1 MNSAIV
7 RLATVS
13 DIGILVLH
21 DRHVSKNILE
31 QAVEARH
38 VMVIEEDGGFAG
50 WLRWSLFW
58 DSIPFLNMLFL
69 LQPVEGND
77 RKHFFFQF
85 ADDAV
90 AAGRRMDPDQS
101 VQILG
106 EEFPADLLF
115 RIGCQTADSRLSLIR
130 GKSHSALHH
139 GQPVHRIIHQLSAVA
154 NEESDDFARHR

>member
-69 LQPVEGND
+69 L
-77 RKHFFFQF
+77 H
-85 ADDAV
+85 
-90 AAGRRMDPDQS
+90 
-101 VQILG
+101 
-106 EEFPADLLF
+106 
-115 RIGCQTADSRLSLIR
+115 RLSIFLSPEFGKFESAVLRNHARAFVGKADHRLAVKLR
-130 GKSHSALHH
+130 GKRL
-139 GQPVHRIIHQLSAVA
+139 GQRRAKH
-154 NEESDDFARHR
+154 

>member
-38 VMVIEEDGGFAG
+38 VMVIEEDGDFAG

-69 LQPVEGND
+69 LQLCMSGWSTGLCNAIFSMWM
-77 RKHFFFQF
+77 RRSSNSWSRGQRSAGKRICG
-85 ADDAV
+85 AD
-90 AAGRRMDPDQS
+90 
-101 VQILG
+101 
-106 EEFPADLLF
+106 
-115 RIGCQTADSRLSLIR
+115 
-130 GKSHSALHH
+130 
-139 GQPVHRIIHQLSAVA
+139 
-154 NEESDDFARHR
+154 

>member
-58 DSIPFLNMLFL
+58 DFLFL
-69 LQPVEGND
+69 ICY
-77 RKHFFFQF
+77 FFFSLF
-85 ADDAV
+85 VIVDSDEHSLRL
-90 AAGRRMDPDQS
+90 GRPS
-101 VQILG
+101 
-106 EEFPADLLF
+106 
-115 RIGCQTADSRLSLIR
+115 
-130 GKSHSALHH
+130 
-139 GQPVHRIIHQLSAVA
+139 
-154 NEESDDFARHR
+154 